1 MTRLETIAT
10 RQTAGRL
17 RTAVFAAC
25 LAIVGVVSIASVK
38 TCVAASHVPAAIS
51 HVAQR

>member
-10 RQTAGRL
+10 RQTTGRV

-25 LAIVGVVSIASVK
+25 LAIVGCVSIASVK
-38 TCVAASHVPAAIS
+38 TCVAASHIPAS
-51 HVAQR
+51 HVATR